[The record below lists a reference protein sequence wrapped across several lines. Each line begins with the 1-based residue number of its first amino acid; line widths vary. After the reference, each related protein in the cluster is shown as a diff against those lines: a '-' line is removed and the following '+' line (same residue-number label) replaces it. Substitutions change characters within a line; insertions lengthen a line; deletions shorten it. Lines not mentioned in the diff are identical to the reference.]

1 MKQRRHWVLSVC
13 MVFLGLFFFLAGS
26 SWAAD
31 RFVVSPDGTV
41 VTDIGTGL
49 IFQQADDGA
58 VK

>member
-1 MKQRRHWVLSVC
+1 MKETKHRVISGC

-31 RFVVSPDGTV
+31 PFVVSPDGTV

-49 IFQQADDGA
+49 IFLQADDGA

>member
-1 MKQRRHWVLSVC
+1 
-13 MVFLGLFFFLAGS
+13 MVFLGLFFFLAGW